1 MKYNIQNIKI
11 ESITEKALIVGID
24 VGSNPHFVR
33 VFDW

>member
-24 VGSNPHFVR
+24 VGSKPHFAR